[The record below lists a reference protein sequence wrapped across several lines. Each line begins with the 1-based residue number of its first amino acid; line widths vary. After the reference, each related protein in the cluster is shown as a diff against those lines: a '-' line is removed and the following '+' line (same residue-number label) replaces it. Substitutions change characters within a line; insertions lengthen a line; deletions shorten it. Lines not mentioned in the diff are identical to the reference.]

1 MGQAE
6 AELASGCSLG
16 SEFSDACWSK
26 MIAQPSESDF
36 QRCPIPQVW
45 FVPVAVMPQS
55 SRGRSWGGLWEGAV
69 TLLEGPHSSLWWTH
83 YLLQLGKGA
92 HLLGRYFNC
101 HPIPSC
107 CLSSA
112 KKTLGLTLAD
122 LFLFR
127 HLGDSAWEGFCSFIR
142 KHEIRALIFLF
153 SVRCWKQ
160 DLKCQNNQVKNRDP
174 KCVTHLRY

>member
-1 MGQAE
+1 
-6 AELASGCSLG
+6 
-16 SEFSDACWSK
+16 

-55 SRGRSWGGLWEGAV
+55 SRDRSWGGLWEGAV
-69 TLLEGPHSSLWWTH
+69 TLLEGPHLSQPSHPLQPLMDPLSFTTGQRGPSPGEVFQLPSNPF
-83 YLLQLGKGA
+83 LLPK
-92 HLLGRYFNC
+92 
-101 HPIPSC
+101 
-107 CLSSA
+107 LSQ
-112 KKTLGLTLAD
+112 KTLGLTLAD